1 SGLPTATLTCQNT
14 TLAQL
19 AEKLPAMAPAYVDH
33 PAVDVTELQGGWDF
47 ALSWTPRANFD
58 GGQRGQ
64 APAAGASD
72 PNGGLSLF
80 EGVER
85 LGLKLE
91 VRKQPYP
98 VLVIDHMETKPTDN

>member
-1 SGLPTATLTCQNT
+1 
-14 TLAQL
+14 
-19 AEKLPAMAPAYVDH
+19 MAPAYVDH
-33 PAVDVTELQGGWDF
+33 PAVDATGLEAGWDF

-64 APAAGASD
+64 TPGGGTASD

-98 VLVIDHMETKPTDN
+98 VLVIDHIEQKPTEN